1 MDISLYL
8 KGGETVS
15 FAAGDVIF
23 SEGDPGDVMFLVAEG
38 EVELSYRSGT
48 PVVVG
53 PGESFGE
60 MALIDRATRSADGRA
75 KTDCVLYP
83 IKRGLFLVLV
93 QETPDFALEIMRSM
107 SQRLRAANGAAG

>member
-23 SEGDPGDVMFLVAEG
+23 RRGDEGDVMYLVKEG
-38 EVELSYRSGT
+38 EVELSYGAGE

-60 MALIDRATRSADGRA
+60 MALIERATRSADGRA
-75 KTDCVLYP
+75 RTDCVLYP
-83 IKRGLFLVLV
+83 IKRGLFMVLV
-93 QETPDFALEIMRSM
+93 QETPDFAIEVMRSM
-107 SQRLRAANGAAG
+107 SQRLRAANTTS

>member
-1 MDISLYL
+1 VDISLYL

-15 FAAGDVIF
+15 YAAGDVIF
-23 SEGDPGDVMFLVAEG
+23 SKGDAGEVMFLVKEG
-38 EVELSYRSGT
+38 EVELVYGSTSSA
-48 PVVVG
+48 VVG

-60 MALIDRATRSADGRA
+60 MALIDASPRSADGRA

-93 QETPDFALEIMRSM
+93 QETPNFALEVMRSM
-107 SQRLRAANGAAG
+107 SQRLRAANAGS